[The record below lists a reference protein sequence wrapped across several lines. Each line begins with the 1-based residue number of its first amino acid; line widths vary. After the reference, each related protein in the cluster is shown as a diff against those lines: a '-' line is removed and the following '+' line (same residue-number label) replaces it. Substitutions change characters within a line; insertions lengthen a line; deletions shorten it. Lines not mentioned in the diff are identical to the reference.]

1 MHSKIFHY
9 AQNDKTNM
17 LSLSDSSVS
26 DFFREDLLQN
36 LKKDVFF
43 IEVRKVRSTLMEAV
57 EVIEVAKI
65 TSKGQVTIPKAV
77 RRKMHL
83 NEGDK
88 IMFLEQDGRVFVENA
103 ALIAISRA
111 QEAFAGEAGRS
122 GLSSEED
129 VVSMIKEIRQE
140 RWECSR
146 ANNA

>member
-1 MHSKIFHY
+1 
-9 AQNDKTNM
+9 
-17 LSLSDSSVS
+17 
-26 DFFREDLLQN
+26 
-36 LKKDVFF
+36 
-43 IEVRKVRSTLMEAV
+43 MEAA

-111 QEAFAGEAGRS
+111 QEAFAGEAGRL
-122 GLSSEED
+122 GLSSEEE
-129 VVSMIKEIRQE
+129 VVSMIKEIRV
-140 RWECSR
+140 
-146 ANNA
+146 